1 MQAAGRPQRRGWG
14 VGDDRGRRG
23 PGAALHGLGPDCAS
37 GSRSLKS
44 NQGALY
50 RSPAGQS
57 TVPEPHGG
65 MACRKWDG
73 TEAHRVLVGE
83 QRSGVYVSLAARTS
97 ARCSEDYVA
106 DGVRLRR
113 LLQILPGACRSNRP
127 STTTPIPVDDRIAR
141 FRRVPRP
148 CTCADGRR
156 RWHGRADR
164 RVVLPTAAEGR
175 VSHSTTRRSSA
186 AALPAGWYSP
196 TVRPRALASPQAVR
210 WPRVCGQTR
219 RPRPWMARRAWSARC
234 PRGGLATST
243 ATAKCTGRPQLFCRR
258 ASPALYP
265 HSGLDK
271 SASAV

>member
-113 LLQILPGACRSNRP
+113 LLQILPGACRGNRP
-127 STTTPIPVDDRIAR
+127 STTTPNAPPVGSMAAR
-141 FRRVPRP
+141 SPLGSSGTSSVIGSLFPSATHVRTDAVNDPEHSSLLFDPSRS
-148 CTCADGRR
+148 
-156 RWHGRADR
+156 RA
-164 RVVLPTAAEGR
+164 P
-175 VSHSTTRRSSA
+175 TRRSA
-186 AALPAGWYSP
+186 FDRDTGNRGVEPPWRRHTP
-196 TVRPRALASPQAVR
+196 LASR
-210 WPRVCGQTR
+210 
-219 RPRPWMARRAWSARC
+219 
-234 PRGGLATST
+234 
-243 ATAKCTGRPQLFCRR
+243 
-258 ASPALYP
+258 
-265 HSGLDK
+265 
-271 SASAV
+271 